1 MRSSS
6 LTLLLA
12 GVGALAACADS
23 TRPPAPPQQSQQS
36 QQSQQRTPSLAGEA
50 AIVYSNFG
58 PGMTFDT
65 DPTHA
70 DIVDGALYG
79 SEGRVVSV
87 RFKPSADFTFTD
99 VQLPLA
105 LLSGPAEMVVYLRVD
120 FYGMPGDVIEAIPLH
135 GVTSTAG
142 IVVASSSFNPLLESG
157 RQYWISTAI
166 GASGASARWQRNSVG
181 DLEMGPSG
189 DYVARSAFQVDGRTI
204 TGPGNPIHFVSGG
217 GSTGNIT
224 YGVTARV
231 RANGTTDGRLSVVYV
246 SADRHNFPFE
256 WHVKGEVTC
265 VHVVGNRAYVTGRF
279 IPPNNRF
286 FATHFSV
293 TLVDNGQGA
302 NASAA
307 DSVSQVIPMEE
318 EVPCYGRLPSTE
330 LTKGNVRIW

>member
-12 GVGALAACADS
+12 GVVALAACADS
-23 TRPPAPPQQSQQS
+23 TRPPGPTQPSL
-36 QQSQQRTPSLAGEA
+36 QRTPSLEGEA

-70 DIVDGALYG
+70 DVVDGALYG

-87 RFKPSADFTFTD
+87 RFRPSSDYTFTD

-120 FYGMPGDVIEAIPLH
+120 FYGMPGDVIEAIPVH
-135 GVTSTAG
+135 GLPNTAG
-142 IVVASSSFNPLLESG
+142 IVVAKSSFNPLLESG
-157 RQYWISTAI
+157 RPYWISTAI
-166 GASGASARWQRNSVG
+166 GASGASARWQRNSTG
-181 DLEMGPSG
+181 HLEMDPSG
-189 DYVARSAFQVDGRTI
+189 ANVARSAFQVDGRTI
-204 TGPGNPIHFVSGG
+204 AGPSYPIHFVSGG
-217 GSTGNIT
+217 GTTGNIT

-231 RANGTTDGRLSVVYV
+231 RADGTTDGRLSVVYV
-246 SADRHNFPFE
+246 SADRDNFPYE
-256 WHVKGEVTC
+256 WHVQGEVTC
-265 VHVVGNRAYVTGRF
+265 VHVVGSRAYVTGRL
-279 IPPNNRF
+279 IPANNRF
-286 FATHFSV
+286 FATHFSI
-293 TLVDNGQGA
+293 TLVDNGRGPD
-302 NASAA
+302 ASAP
-307 DSVSQVIPMEE
+307 DSVSQVITMPE